1 MRLGIEKRLLIP
13 LPVNVDEKRAQIAE
27 QRVCGELIV
36 DEDLVSAGGRNLAAN
51 YEFVRGRQT
60 CIIKERFEF
69 RIRSHREEPLD
80 RSAFTARLQQFAGKS
95 STDQHAE
102 RVDNDRLARPRLTRK
117 QIEPILKLNL
127 QTIDEGY
134 VGDIQELKHRA
145 KITQI
150 AQIYETLCV
159 MCGAESAMTVNF
171 IDILLVLVIALSVMN
186 GYRRGFVRGVLDLA
200 GWVLSLI
207 AALRYYQSVA
217 QWLGPRI
224 DLWSEVW
231 DQPIAFVIVALV
243 TGVIVHVIGY
253 WALQRL
259 SDDIEDSQTN
269 H

>member
-1 MRLGIEKRLLIP
+1 
-13 LPVNVDEKRAQIAE
+13 
-27 QRVCGELIV
+27 
-36 DEDLVSAGGRNLAAN
+36 
-51 YEFVRGRQT
+51 
-60 CIIKERFEF
+60 
-69 RIRSHREEPLD
+69 
-80 RSAFTARLQQFAGKS
+80 
-95 STDQHAE
+95 
-102 RVDNDRLARPRLTRK
+102 
-117 QIEPILKLNL
+117 
-127 QTIDEGY
+127 
-134 VGDIQELKHRA
+134 
-145 KITQI
+145 
-150 AQIYETLCV
+150 
-159 MCGAESAMTVNF
+159 MTVNF

-269 H
+269 HIFGILPGFVNGMITAAVLSALLLAIPLSESLSARTRDSALVNRLAVTRNNSKGSFARFLAMRLRVR